1 MLDSVKGHP
10 NLRRRFRTR
19 VLARRTILGRVEHT
33 LGRSADA
40 LPIDQSQSLLGVFP
54 CRSKQRTWSRDGS
67 FFSIL
72 EGVFRHRR
80 LFTTLLIAVVLLVAA
95 VTLTTRPQY
104 RSEMRFLLENSRSN
118 AVITPDR
125 SSSPALMEITEQQIN
140 SELEVLGSEDVL
152 DAVADPSWISLP
164 ASQRT
169 LARIHQHENRLN
181 GFRTRLIVE
190 PAHKSNVIDV
200 SYTAASP
207 LEATET
213 LERFSSAY
221 FAHRKRLSRPS
232 GTSNF
237 FADEALRYKE
247 AWQRAND
254 ELVAF
259 QQQNK
264 LVSVQDT
271 EQTLS
276 REIASDE
283 DDLRSNEAAL
293 AEVGR
298 RLTSG
303 GKAVSELAERQQTQQ
318 HTILSQSSGDAL
330 RALLA
335 QLQNRRTELL
345 TRYTPT
351 DRLVVE
357 VNREIADTSASLNA
371 ALAQRGQ
378 EDTTDVN
385 PAWQQAKNSLV
396 EGAIN
401 QQALLGRGEAL
412 RRSLADLQGR
422 LAQLQSLD
430 VRFNALQEQTNQAR
444 SNFELFSE
452 KRDQAQIEDAM
463 DERKLI
469 NIAVAESPTSAF
481 HPISPK
487 PLLNAALGLLTAL
500 FLAGGAVYVAEFLR
514 GTIATPRELEM
525 ISRYSVLATVPYS
538 LQADAATDLN
548 AATENVPERVRYPMA
563 VSRMTPCHAEPGRGQ

>member
-1 MLDSVKGHP
+1 MQVQTTDVVQGQP
-10 NLRRRFRTR
+10 
-19 VLARRTILGRVEHT
+19 VL
-33 LGRSADA
+33 
-40 LPIDQSQSLLGVFP
+40 
-54 CRSKQRTWSRDGS
+54 
-67 FFSIL
+67 SIL
-72 EGVFRHRR
+72 EGVFRHRW
-80 LFTTLLIAVVLLVAA
+80 LFFTLLIVVIFLVVA
-95 VTLTTRPQY
+95 VTLATPRQY

-152 DAVADPSWISLP
+152 NAVADPGWINLP
-164 ASQRT
+164 ASKRT
-169 LARIHQHENRLN
+169 LAKINQHEKTLN
-181 GFRTRLIVE
+181 GFRARLIIE

-200 SYTAASP
+200 SYTAPSP
-207 LEATET
+207 QQATET

-221 FAHRKRLSRPS
+221 LAHRKLLSRPS
-232 GTSNF
+232 GTSDF

-247 AWQRAND
+247 AWQKANN

-259 QQQNK
+259 QQQNQ

-276 REIASDE
+276 KEIASDE
-283 DDLRSNEAAL
+283 DDLRSNQASL
-293 AEVGR
+293 AEMDR
-298 RLTSG
+298 RLISG
-303 GKAVSELAERQQTQQ
+303 GKAVSELPERQQAQQ
-318 HTILSQSSGDAL
+318 HTILSQSSVDTM
-330 RALLA
+330 RTLLV

-351 DRLVVE
+351 DRLVIE
-357 VNREIADTSASLNA
+357 VDHEIADTNASLNT
-371 ALAQRGQ
+371 ALAQKGQ

-385 PAWQQAKNSLV
+385 PAWQRVKNSLV

-401 QQALLGRGEAL
+401 RQAFLGRGEAL

-422 LAQLQSLD
+422 LAQIQSLD
-430 VRFNALQEQTNQAR
+430 LRFNALQEQANQAR

-481 HPISPK
+481 RPVSPK

-500 FLAGGAVYVAEFLR
+500 FLAAGAVYFAEFLR
-514 GTIATPRELEM
+514 TAIATPRELEM
-525 ISRYSVLATVPYS
+525 TSRYPVLATVPYAAE
-538 LQADAATDLN
+538 ADTATDPDPDASTQSIPARARDPL
-548 AATENVPERVRYPMA
+548 AVRRIIPAMQNFGDA
-563 VSRMTPCHAEPGRGQ
+563 NET